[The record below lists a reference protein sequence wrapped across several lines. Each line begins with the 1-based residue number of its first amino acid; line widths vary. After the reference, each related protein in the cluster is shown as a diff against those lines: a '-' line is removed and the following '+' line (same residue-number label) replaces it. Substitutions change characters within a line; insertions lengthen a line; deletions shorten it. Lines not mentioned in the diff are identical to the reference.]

1 MTGMSHFRRKGK
13 RILNEALLLFKYER
27 LFSGCMD
34 PNDNFNEL
42 DEYFRYI
49 APNLYGFYFS
59 SFFYAVTNEE
69 KKEVH
74 IILVEQKAYIIKFDF
89 QNHCC

>member
-1 MTGMSHFRRKGK
+1 MNPSS
-13 RILNEALLLFKYER
+13 IDLLTCFYGIYSNKFEIQAR
-27 LFSGCMD
+27 SFD

-89 QNHCC
+89 PK